1 MANGNLVNFVY
12 TDSTRYATART
23 NHLITAN
30 TIYFLSDTKEIY
42 KGEYKYGGDV
52 DIEPLKNIHYYSSIA
67 SAISDNYEGWFSTDP
82 QYWEDDGTTPPTDTG
97 AYISGFVFNVGDL
110 TEKETRAVIY
120 VEEDKFYYDL
130 YQDALRVK
138 HLAIA
143 TEEDIE
149 SVRVTIDE
157 DLSGTSEN
165 PVQNQAVT
173 NTVYDILEQLRALIA
188 EFIGTGIANLTEN
201 YYTKT
206 QVDELI
212 EIAKT
217 GNFIVVDTLPTT
229 NISKTSVYLL
239 PPTTGTAKEM
249 WINPSGNPGVSN
261 WIQIGNMELT
271 LTDYVKVE
279 DFELVR
285 KNTTVEI
292 VETTLTPTNPRQL
305 VVLPTARDNTRYMIH
320 CEVDAE
326 MDADIKT
333 VYVTD
338 KTVNNFKV
346 AYTGTAEE
354 IIVRVYIQG
363 GFDN

>member
-1 MANGNLVNFVY
+1 MANENLVNFVY
-12 TDSTRYATART
+12 TDSTKYNVAVIG
-23 NHLITAN
+23 HKISEN

-42 KGEYKYGGDV
+42 KGSSRYGA
-52 DIEPLKNIHYYSSIA
+52 DINVEELKNIHYYDSVA
-67 SAISDNYEGWFSTDP
+67 SAISDDFEGWFSTDP
-82 QYWEDDGTTPPTDTG
+82 QYWEDDGTTAPTDPES
-97 AYISGFVFNVGDL
+97 YITGFVFNIGKLEDIL
-110 TEKETRAVIY
+110 SRAAIY

-130 YQDALRVK
+130 YQNGIQVK
-138 HLAIA
+138 HLALA
-143 TEEDIE
+143 TEEDID

-173 NTVYDILEQLRALIA
+173 NTVYDILEELRALIA

-249 WINPSGNPGVSN
+249 WINPSGRSGVSN

-271 LTDYVKVE
+271 LTDYVKIE

-354 IIVRVYIQG
+354 IIVRAYIQG